1 MSHGRSSNIMT
12 RHSSSPSCS
21 SSSPDIRSNRNG
33 FSTSEVWLVTSFV
46 STGEAVA
53 SHLGR
58 RVAYV
63 PESLGEQLVG
73 LLRTGFCIILNAVS
87 GQSSLFAGPDSSD
100 PKLIADLRRFFAEV
114 GRRVEEAVAPYFPKN
129 EDGTYPWGYLWAIT
143 IPCDSCRRRFPQR
156 QFTRAALTSVP
167 RPLEQHRDTA
177 LQLAELLFVQS

>member
-1 MSHGRSSNIMT
+1 MYRDTVDWSTSKMSAHTSSMMFCRRYPHVTTSASRSDSSRGRPSPLSHGRSSNIVT

-73 LLRTGFCIILNAVS
+73 LLRTGFCIILQDLTISGSGTDFTVNGSSSIVCGNVQTENATVYIV
-87 GQSSLFAGPDSSD
+87 DSVLM
-100 PKLIADLRRFFAEV
+100 PK
-114 GRRVEEAVAPYFPKN
+114 
-129 EDGTYPWGYLWAIT
+129 
-143 IPCDSCRRRFPQR
+143 S
-156 QFTRAALTSVP
+156 
-167 RPLEQHRDTA
+167 
-177 LQLAELLFVQS
+177 